1 MPAMPPP
8 VADERQAL
16 RDYLFQQQY
25 AFQALAF
32 GLTDEQAR
40 ATPTVSA
47 LSIGAL
53 IKHAT
58 GVQRSWMDRVVAA
71 PDAPAT
77 DTRPVEERQAE
88 YTDEFVMRG
97 DETLSELLEKFKSQN
112 AETLRLVETSD
123 LDAAVPVPRDAP
135 WFPKDVDAWSVR
147 WVFFHLIEELA
158 RHAGQGDIIRESIDG
173 ATLYELLAGV
183 EDWEPT
189 SWLTPWGKTSVTD
202 GSASG

>member
-25 AFQALAF
+25 AFRAMAF

-47 LSIGAL
+47 LSVGAL
-53 IKHAT
+53 IKHVT
-58 GVQRSWMDRVVAA
+58 NCQRGWMQRVAAA
-71 PDAPAT
+71 PDAPPA
-77 DTRPVEERQAE
+77 DERSVEERQAE
-88 YTDEFVMRG
+88 YAEEFRMG
-97 DETLSELLEKFKSQN
+97 PDETLASVLERFDAGN
-112 AETLRLVETSD
+112 AEALHLAETAD

-147 WVFFHLIEELA
+147 WVFFHMLEELA

-173 ATLYELLAGV
+173 ATMYELLAGV
-183 EDWEPT
+183 EGWPATD
-189 SWLTPWGKTSVTD
+189 WLTPFRPA
-202 GSASG
+202 SA

>member
-1 MPAMPPP
+1 
-8 VADERQAL
+8 
-16 RDYLFQQQY
+16 
-25 AFQALAF
+25 
-32 GLTDEQAR
+32 
-40 ATPTVSA
+40 
-47 LSIGAL
+47 L

-58 GVQRSWMDRVVAA
+58 GVQRSWMDRVAAA

-189 SWLTPWGKTSVTD
+189 SWLTPWGKTPVTD

>member
-25 AFQALAF
+25 AFRAMAY

-47 LSIGAL
+47 LSVGAL
-53 IKHAT
+53 IKHVT
-58 GVQRSWMDRVVAA
+58 NCQHGWMQRVAAA
-71 PDAPAT
+71 PDVPPA
-77 DTRPVEERQAE
+77 DDRPVEVRQAE
-88 YTDEFVMRG
+88 YADEFVMQP
-97 DETLSELLEKFKSQN
+97 DETLEAVLPRFEAGN
-112 AETLRLVETSD
+112 EEALRLVETAD

-135 WFPKDVDAWSVR
+135 WFPKDVEAWSVR
-147 WVFFHLIEELA
+147 WVFFHMLEELS

-173 ATLYELLAGV
+173 ATMYELLGGL
-183 EDWEPT
+183 EGWPETDWLKPYK
-189 SWLTPWGKTSVTD
+189 PPAKI
-202 GSASG
+202 

>member
-16 RDYLFQQQY
+16 RDYLRQQNHAY
-25 AFQALAF
+25 RALAF

-58 GVQRSWMDRVVAA
+58 GCQRTWMQRVAA
-71 PDAPAT
+71 APAPPPA
-77 DTRPVEERQAE
+77 DDRPMQQRQAE
-88 YTDEFVMRG
+88 YADEFVMRD
-97 DETLSELLEKFKSQN
+97 DETLAGLLDRLEAQN
-112 AETLRLVETSD
+112 AETVRLVEEAD
-123 LDAAVPVPRDAP
+123 FDAAVPVPRDAP

-147 WVFFHLIEELA
+147 WVLCHLIEELA

-173 ATLYELLAGV
+173 ATMYQLLAGL
-183 EDWEPT
+183 EGWPETDW
-189 SWLTPWGKTSVTD
+189 LVPWRPPAVH
-202 GSASG
+202 

>member
-25 AFQALAF
+25 AYRALAF

-53 IKHAT
+53 IKHVT
-58 GVQRSWMDRVVAA
+58 GCQRMWMRRVAA
-71 PDAPAT
+71 APKAPPG
-77 DTRPVEERQAE
+77 DERPMEVRQAE
-88 YTDEFVMRG
+88 YADEFVMRP
-97 DETLSELLEKFKSQN
+97 DETLAEMLAKFDDGN
-112 AETLRLVETSD
+112 AEALHLVETAD

-147 WVFFHLIEELA
+147 WVVFHMIEELA

-173 ATLYELLAGV
+173 ATMYELLAGV
-183 EDWEPT
+183 EDWAPT
-189 SWLTPWGKTSVTD
+189 TWLTPWGKQPVAAD
-202 GSASG
+202 